1 MFAGLIISPGPSR
14 SARGASRG
22 MSRQEGRFSLASGA
36 GPDCVKFFTRY
47 AILIQPVGWTYHSRM
62 SKDDDDS
69 FLARSTRSFQ
79 QGAEQS
85 GPAASASYTLIGA
98 IILLGGLGYVVDRWR
113 GTSPWF
119 LLAGLLLGLIVGFVD
134 LARFVWKK

>member
-1 MFAGLIISPGPSR
+1 MPN
-14 SARGASRG
+14 
-22 MSRQEGRFSLASGA
+22 
-36 GPDCVKFFTRY
+36 
-47 AILIQPVGWTYHSRM
+47 
-62 SKDDDDS
+62 DDHDS

-79 QGAEQS
+79 ESAELS